1 MKKHNILLLSF
12 LMVPFIGA
20 LAADKNPVKQ
30 PSATDTVVVAEKP
43 LYEADQMPQFPGGEK
58 ELMNYITKNLHYPK
72 KAAEAKKE
80 GRVVL
85 RFVVG
90 KDGKVGN
97 IECLRGF
104 DPECDQEAIR
114 VLNAMPT
121 WIPGIK
127 NGVAVPV
134 YYTFPF
140 RFQVGKDKTN
150 SLDSITNL
158 ANKPL
163 VIVDGVEKTTTPN
176 EVMALIGSENIESV
190 TILKDAKA
198 EANFGDKGK
207 NGVVIIKTKKK

>member
-1 MKKHNILLLSF
+1 MKRHNIALLSLF
-12 LMVPFIGA
+12 MAPFIGV
-20 LAADKNPVKQ
+20 LAADELPVKQ
-30 PSATDTVVVAEKP
+30 PTATDTVVVAEKP
-43 LYEADQMPQFPGGEK
+43 LYVADQMPQFPGGEM
-58 ELMNYITKNLHYPK
+58 ELMNYINKNLHYPT

-121 WIPGIK
+121 WIPGLK

-140 RFQVGKDKTN
+140 KFQIVKDKTN
-150 SLDSITNL
+150 SLDGKTDLTKI
-158 ANKPL
+158 PL

-198 EANFGDKGK
+198 EAAYGDKGK
-207 NGVVIIKTKKK
+207 NEVVIIKTKKK